1 MTRALA
7 QLRLATAVTPAA
19 ASARGCGKPI
29 KQVGFTLV
37 ELLVV
42 LVIIGCLVS
51 LALFSTGRNTE
62 RELQEEA
69 RRLAT
74 VMTLLADEAV
84 LENREYGLLINSTG
98 YQVLSFAE
106 DCACWS
112 VSTDQQG
119 YRLPEWVRL
128 QLQLDG
134 EPLQLGGSVDK
145 EADGEEDEADEQSVQ
160 PQLLLL
166 SSGELSAFSLRLE
179 VRDLPQQA
187 FAVSSDGFQL
197 PAVTRVTD

>member
-1 MTRALA
+1 MIAALA
-7 QLRLATAVTPAA
+7 QARRTVVVAPDAAVAVRLLRQA
-19 ASARGCGKPI
+19 
-29 KQVGFTLV
+29 GFTLV

-69 RRLAT
+69 QRLAT

-84 LENREYGLLINSTG
+84 LENREYGLLISTTG
-98 YQVLSFAE
+98 YQVLNFAD
-106 DCACWS
+106 DCGCWS
-112 VSTDQQG
+112 ASRDQQG
-119 YRLPEWVRL
+119 YSLPSWARM

-134 EPLQLGGSVDK
+134 EPLQLGGT
-145 EADGEEDEADEQSVQ
+145 ATADEAADSAEESASAQVAQ

-166 SSGELSAFSLRLE
+166 SSGELSAFRLRLE
-179 VRDLPQQA
+179 VRDLSDQA

-197 PAVTRVTD
+197 PAVSRVHD

>member
-19 ASARGCGKPI
+19 AGARGCGKPI

-112 VSTDQQG
+112 VSADQQG

-160 PQLLLL
+160 PQLLLF

>member
-160 PQLLLL
+160 PQLLLF